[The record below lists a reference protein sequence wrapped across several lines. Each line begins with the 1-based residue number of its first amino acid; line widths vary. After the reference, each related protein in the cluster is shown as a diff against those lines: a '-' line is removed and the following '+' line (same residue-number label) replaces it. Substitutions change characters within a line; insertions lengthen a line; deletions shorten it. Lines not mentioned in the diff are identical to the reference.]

1 MKFLTKIN
9 RRVLLL
15 LTIVLLVV
23 TILAYFGLKAI
34 LLENTKQNLIEQE
47 LLIENH
53 LKTGSIPPN
62 VFPIIEV
69 KKITEIKQVKPKFA
83 SISVENKLENEWEEY
98 LEYAS
103 TIKVNDI
110 FYEIKLRQ
118 STFENEDLATILT
131 TAFGVLLLLVLA
143 VAYFVSKKTNK
154 TVWKDF
160 EYNLKQIEQFRLAG
174 NQSLELVSTKIEEFD
189 RLNKVVD
196 DLTNKLKS
204 DYQSLKEFSENAS
217 HEIQTPISV
226 VLLNLEEILQQDL
239 NEESFKKVHASINAL
254 KRLSALNQSLIL
266 LTKIE
271 NRQFIAKNSISLNE
285 IIERKIEEYAPLS
298 ENKSLKISFDF
309 KAPFVCKMNE
319 QLAEILISNLISNAI
334 RHNTEKGKIVF
345 SGNENEIQICN
356 TGLEN
361 TFSNATIF
369 NRFTKG
375 NSTSFG
381 LGLAIV
387 KNICETNHLSI
398 SYDKTTYH
406 CFTLQHTI

>member
-9 RRVLLL
+9 QRFLLL

-23 TILAYFGLKAI
+23 SVSAFFGLKVI
-34 LLENTKQNLIEQE
+34 LLENTKKNLIEQE

-53 LKTGSIPPN
+53 LKTRSVPPN

-69 KKITEIKQVKPKFA
+69 KKTTELKLEKPKF
-83 SISVENKLENEWEEY
+83 SSTLIEEKFENEWEEY
-98 LEYAS
+98 LEYTS
-103 TIKVNDI
+103 TIKVNDT

-118 STFENEDLATILT
+118 STFENEDLGTILT
-131 TAFGVLLLLVLA
+131 TTFGVLMLLVLA
-143 VAYFVSKKTNK
+143 VTYFVSKKINK

-160 EYNLKQIEQFRLAG
+160 EYNLKQIEHFNFLG
-174 NQSLELVSTKIEEFD
+174 NQSLDLVSTNIEEFD

-196 DLTNKLKS
+196 NLTNKLKS
-204 DYQSLKEFSENAS
+204 DYRSLKEFSENAS

-239 NEESFKKVHASINAL
+239 NEESFEKVHASINAL
-254 KRLSALNQSLIL
+254 KRLSALNQSHIL

-271 NRQFIAKNSISLNE
+271 NQQFIAKNAISLNE
-285 IIERKIEEYAPLS
+285 IIVRKMQEYVVLS
-298 ENKSLKISFDF
+298 DNKSLKVSYDF
-309 KAPFVCKMNE
+309 KVPFVCKINE

-334 RHNTEKGKIVF
+334 RHNMEKGEIIFTTK
-345 SGNENEIQICN
+345 ENELRICN
-356 TGLEN
+356 TGMEN
-361 TFSNATIF
+361 TFTNATIF

-375 NSTSFG
+375 NSSSFG

-387 KNICETNHLSI
+387 KNICDVNQLTVHYSMDEF
-398 SYDKTTYH
+398 H
-406 CFTLQHTI
+406 CFSIKKS

>member
-1 MKFLTKIN
+1 MKFLAKIN
-9 RRVLLL
+9 RRFLLL

-23 TILAYFGLKAI
+23 TVSSYFGLRTI
-34 LLENTKQNLIEQE
+34 LLENTKNNLIEQE

-53 LKTGSIPPN
+53 LKTGLVPPN

-69 KKITEIKQVKPKFA
+69 KKITEVKQEKPNFIT
-83 SISVENKLENEWEEY
+83 ISVENKLENEWEEY

-118 STFENEDLATILT
+118 STFENEDLVTILT
-131 TAFGVLLLLVLA
+131 TTFGILLLLVLA
-143 VAYFVSKKTNK
+143 VAYFVSKKINK

-160 EYNLKQIEQFRLAG
+160 EYNLKQIEQFNFAG
-174 NQSLELVSTKIEEFD
+174 NQTLELVSTNIEEFD

-196 DLTNKLKS
+196 NLTNKLKS
-204 DYQSLKEFSENAS
+204 DYHSLKEFSENAS

-226 VLLNLEEILQQDL
+226 VLLHLEEILQQDL

-254 KRLSALNQSLIL
+254 KRLSVLNQSLIL

-271 NRQFIAKNSISLNE
+271 NRQFIAKNPISLNE
-285 IIERKIEEYAPLS
+285 IIERKMEEYAPLS
-298 ENKSLKISFDF
+298 ENKSMKIRFDF
-309 KAPFVCKMNE
+309 KTPFVCKMNE

-334 RHNTEKGKIVF
+334 RHNINEGEIIF
-345 SGNENEIQICN
+345 SSNESELQICN
-356 TGLEN
+356 TGIEN
-361 TFSNATIF
+361 TFSNANIF

-387 KNICETNHLSI
+387 KNICDVNQLTIQYSRNEF
-398 SYDKTTYH
+398 H
-406 CFTLQHTI
+406 CFSIKKT